1 MQKIRKLIL
10 QNFKFFL
17 GNHELDFER
26 KNVLLYGENG
36 SGKSS
41 IYWALYTF
49 LQSVFKTDNLEIR
62 KYFDPKHNENLINRY
77 SDEHLESSIAI
88 IFEDE
93 HKATSRREISLS
105 TINTKSDNLV
115 LETTLGSDFL
125 DHNVLSRIYA
135 YYHKEETD
143 LFDFFQHQLFS
154 FINFREELIK
164 PGESKGNKNAEYW
177 WDYIAEGLS
186 PQPKMHEQRYKDF
199 QLTINTFN
207 IEFEYYLVQIQQT
220 TNEYLEE
227 KFEEKFKVKFN
238 YKKAT
243 YNDFKVGSKGRT
255 WKLKYPKIIM
265 SVELI
270 TTLIPDANKKIVNS
284 PQSFLNE
291 AKLSTMALAIR
302 LAILDEKFVK
312 AYPKILVLDD
322 LLMSMDMSN
331 REFVLNVIMEGYLE
345 DYQILFFTHQR
356 GLFEDARKFIETYY
370 AQLAKKSGETD
381 TLIIKNSWKE
391 KWKFFEMYESENN
404 AGIPVPLI
412 TAYESSL
419 QKALKYFKSE
429 IDYNACGN
437 NLRISIEEFFREFIP
452 HKFLVNN
459 DGTPIPNT
467 GLMIDTLLVK
477 AREYF
482 DSVGFN
488 TRPLDK
494 LERYRVRSLNPSSH
508 YNPRTEY
515 FKKELQDI
523 FRIIDELKKNRAHP
537 LVVNNQLVK
546 YKIDTQSG
554 KSYIYKARLL
564 DKILLYQKSDGSPS
578 YFIDTDERGYA
589 MLECSVDN
597 VPTALNHEINKCS
610 LQKLY
615 DDTVKHINK
624 TDVALIENDMYSLF
638 TDEIG
643 TSLNNLKLY

>member
-1 MQKIRKLIL
+1 M
-10 QNFKFFL
+10 
-17 GNHELDFER
+17 
-26 KNVLLYGENG
+26 
-36 SGKSS
+36 
-41 IYWALYTF
+41 
-49 LQSVFKTDNLEIR
+49 
-62 KYFDPKHNENLINRY
+62 
-77 SDEHLESSIAI
+77 
-88 IFEDE
+88 
-93 HKATSRREISLS
+93 
-105 TINTKSDNLV
+105 
-115 LETTLGSDFL
+115 
-125 DHNVLSRIYA
+125 SRIYA

-523 FRIIDELKKNRAHP
+523 FRIIDELKKIE
-537 LVVNNQLVK
+537 LTLW
-546 YKIDTQSG
+546 
-554 KSYIYKARLL
+554 LL
-564 DKILLYQKSDGSPS
+564 I
-578 YFIDTDERGYA
+578 
-589 MLECSVDN
+589 
-597 VPTALNHEINKCS
+597 IN
-610 LQKLY
+610 
-615 DDTVKHINK
+615 
-624 TDVALIENDMYSLF
+624 
-638 TDEIG
+638 
-643 TSLNNLKLY
+643 